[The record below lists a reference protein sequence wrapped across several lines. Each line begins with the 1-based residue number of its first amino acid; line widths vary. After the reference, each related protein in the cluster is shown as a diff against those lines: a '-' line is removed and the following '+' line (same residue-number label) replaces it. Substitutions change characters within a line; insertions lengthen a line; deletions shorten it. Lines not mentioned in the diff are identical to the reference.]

1 MERGSTTTEMSHMIP
16 KISKDMTL
24 LEKVA
29 ELSGEKVYS
38 CHKCGKCSAGCPIG
52 AAMDVRPHQVIELI
66 QAGNWSVLESK
77 TIWLCASCFQCAVRC
92 PKDVDLTKVMEA
104 LRLLIL
110 RLNLDQVNV
119 SGMKRED
126 LEVLPPVALVSN
138 FRKATG

>member
-1 MERGSTTTEMSHMIP
+1 MIP
-16 KISKDMTL
+16 KIAEDTTL
-24 LEKVA
+24 LEKVE

-52 AAMDVRPHQVIELI
+52 AAMDLRPHQIIEFI
-66 QAGNWSVLESK
+66 QANDWSVLDSR

-110 RLNLDQVNV
+110 REDTDHVEICALT
-119 SGMKRED
+119 RED
-126 LEVLPPVALVSN
+126 LEQLPPIALVSN
-138 FRKATG
+138 FRKSTG

>member
-1 MERGSTTTEMSHMIP
+1 MIP
-16 KISKDMTL
+16 KISEDTTL
-24 LEKVA
+24 LEKVE

-52 AAMDVRPHQVIELI
+52 AAMDLRPHQVIEFI
-66 QAGNWSVLESK
+66 QADDWTVLNSK

-110 RLNLDQVNV
+110 RSNIDQIEIN
-119 SGMKRED
+119 KIDREE
-126 LEVLPPVALVSN
+126 LEKLPPVALVSN
-138 FRKATG
+138 FRKSTS

>member
-1 MERGSTTTEMSHMIP
+1 MIP
-16 KISKDMTL
+16 KISEDTTL
-24 LEKVA
+24 LEKVE

-52 AAMDVRPHQVIELI
+52 AAMDLRPHQVIEFI
-66 QAGNWSVLESK
+66 QADDWTVLNSK

-110 RLNLDQVNV
+110 RSNIDQIEINKI
-119 SGMKRED
+119 KREE
-126 LEVLPPVALVSN
+126 LEKLPPVALVSN
-138 FRKATG
+138 FRKSTS

>member
-1 MERGSTTTEMSHMIP
+1 MIP
-16 KISKDMTL
+16 KIAENTTL
-24 LEKVA
+24 LEKVE

-52 AAMDVRPHQVIELI
+52 AVMDCRPHQVIERI
-66 QAGNWSVLESK
+66 QAEDWSVLDSK

-110 RLNLDQVNV
+110 RANVDQINL
-119 SGMKRED
+119 SEIEKED
-126 LEVLPPVALVSN
+126 LEELPPVALVSS
-138 FRKATG
+138 FRKCTG

>member
-1 MERGSTTTEMSHMIP
+1 MIP
-16 KISKDMTL
+16 KISEDTTL
-24 LEKVA
+24 LEKVE

-52 AAMDVRPHQVIELI
+52 TAMDLRPHQVIEFI
-66 QAGNWSVLESK
+66 QADDWTVLNSK

-110 RLNLDQVNV
+110 RSNIDQIEIN
-119 SGMKRED
+119 KIDREE
-126 LEVLPPVALVSN
+126 LEKLPPVALVSN
-138 FRKATG
+138 FRKSTS